1 MTPSPRRRASPWSP
15 FALALAA
22 ALLPCAAHAQD
33 ADADADAPPADD
45 EPLIE
50 RTHGGDAAADS
61 GVEAIPEKASRN
73 SKYQGRIRS
82 EYAEVMAGPGAAY
95 LGRGRVYQNDKV
107 RIVRRNEGGDWLEID
122 GSGVRGWV
130 RTRYVEITRAA
141 AVTGAGGGLDA
152 GRDRRQTNYAYDKKG
167 RRLRPDGRPVGT
179 GEGAGDT
186 DAEEEPS
193 EAAEPE
199 ASEAAEPEPEPE
211 PKPRR
216 GRGPAGLGL
225 APFLGLGVG
234 QVRRVFDSNIEG
246 ESTLKHETAQPKGMA
261 LSLGLDWD
269 ALRYLRVGLRF
280 DGVFLGSTDIP
291 ANPALGFD
299 KAVTLDISG
308 WQAGLDA
315 LGRYPLGPVW
325 VGGYAGLR
333 LFRQNYQE
341 TKQYPLFL
349 TNTLWS
355 AAFGGAAGVDL
366 PVGFVAAARG
376 GYCLPLS
383 LSQDPADS
391 GKMTGGSGY
400 EVSAMA
406 GWRVHRKVAVTAE
419 LFFAR
424 SKLEFGGDS
433 SQQQTFD
440 DASGKEPIGYD
451 QARETDTIQGLTL
464 GARGAF

>member
-1 MTPSPRRRASPWSP
+1 MTLSPRHRASPWSHRVLAWAV
-15 FALALAA
+15 ALA
-22 ALLPCAAHAQD
+22 PCAAGAQD
-33 ADADADAPPADD
+33 AGSEGEALPVDD
-45 EPLIE
+45 ESIIE
-50 RTHGGDAAADS
+50 RTSGGDVAADS
-61 GVEAIPEKASRN
+61 GVEAIPEKASRASN
-73 SKYQGRIRS
+73 YQGRIRS

-95 LGRGRVYQNDKV
+95 LGRGRVYQNDTV

-122 GSGVRGWV
+122 GNGVRGWV
-130 RTRYVEITRAA
+130 RTRYVEITRAE
-141 AVTGAGGGLDA
+141 AVTAAGGGVDA
-152 GRDRRQTNYAYDKKG
+152 GRDRRQSNYAYDKKG
-167 RRLRPDGRPVGT
+167 RRLRPDGTPVGS
-179 GEGAGDT
+179 GEGAGD
-186 DAEEEPS
+186 AEEEPG
-193 EAAEPE
+193 EATEDDGEVA
-199 ASEAAEPEPEPE
+199 EPEPE
-211 PKPRR
+211 PKP
-216 GRGPAGLGL
+216 GRASAGLGL
-225 APFLGLGVG
+225 TPFLGLGAG

-246 ESTLKHETAQPKGMA
+246 ESTLKHQTAQPKGMA

-269 ALRYLRVGLRF
+269 ALKYLRVGARF

-291 ANPALGFD
+291 ANADLGFD
-299 KAVTLDISG
+299 KPVTLDISG

-315 LGRYPLGPVW
+315 LGRYPLGPAW

-366 PVGFVAAARG
+366 PVGLLLAARG

-383 LSQDPADS
+383 VSQDPADA

-400 EVSAMA
+400 ELGATA
-406 GWRVHRKVAVTAE
+406 GWRVHPSVAVAAE

-424 SKLEFGGDS
+424 SKLEFTGAS
-433 SQQQTFD
+433 SQRQTFD
-440 DASGKEPIGYD
+440 DASGREPIGYD
-451 QARETDTIQGLTL
+451 RARETDTIQGLTL

>member
-15 FALALAA
+15 LALAVA
-22 ALLPCAAHAQD
+22 ATALWPSGGQAQD
-33 ADADADAPPADD
+33 AGSEGEPLPVDD
-45 EPLIE
+45 ESLIE
-50 RTHGGDAAADS
+50 RAQGADAAADS
-61 GVEAIPEKASRN
+61 GVEAIPEKPSRASN
-73 SKYQGRIRS
+73 FQGRIRS

-95 LGRGRVYQNDKV
+95 LGRGRVYQNDTV
-107 RIVRRNEGGDWLEID
+107 RIVRRNEGGDWLEVD
-122 GSGVRGWV
+122 GNGVRGWV
-130 RTRYVEITRAA
+130 RTRYVEITRAT
-141 AVTGAGGGLDA
+141 AVTAAGGGVDA
-152 GRDRRQTNYAYDKKG
+152 GRDRRQNNYAYDAKG

-186 DAEEEPS
+186 DAEEAPA
-193 EAAEPE
+193 EADG
-199 ASEAAEPEPEPE
+199 AAEPEPETAPSG
-211 PKPRR
+211 PR
-216 GRGPAGLGL
+216 GLGL

-234 QVRRVFDSNIEG
+234 QVRRVFDSNVEG
-246 ESTLKHETAQPKGMA
+246 ESTLKHQTAQPKGMA
-261 LSLGLDWD
+261 LSLGVDWD
-269 ALRYLRVGLRF
+269 PVKYLRVGARF

-315 LGRYPLGPVW
+315 LGRYPIGPAW

-333 LFRQNYQE
+333 LLRQNYQE

-349 TNTLWS
+349 SSTLWS
-355 AAFGGAAGVDL
+355 AAFGAAAGVDL
-366 PVGFVAAARG
+366 PVGLMLSARG

-383 LSQDPADS
+383 VSQEPADA
-391 GKMTGGSGY
+391 GKLDGGSGY
-400 EVSAMA
+400 ELGTMA
-406 GWRVHRKVAVTAE
+406 GWRVHSKVAVTAE

-424 SKLEFGGDS
+424 SKLEFKGES

-440 DASGKEPIGYD
+440 DASGREPIGYD

>member
-1 MTPSPRRRASPWSP
+1 MV
-15 FALALAA
+15 
-22 ALLPCAAHAQD
+22 PCAAHAQ
-33 ADADADAPPADD
+33 ADEAGSDGEALPVDD
-45 EPLIE
+45 ESLIE

-61 GVEAIPEKASRN
+61 GVEAIPEKASRASN
-73 SKYQGRIRS
+73 YQGRIRS

-95 LGRGRVYQNDKV
+95 LGRGRVYQNDTV

-122 GSGVRGWV
+122 GNGVRGWV

-141 AVTGAGGGLDA
+141 AVAGAGGAVDA

-167 RRLRPDGRPVGT
+167 RRLRPDGTPVGS
-179 GEGAGDT
+179 GEGAGDSDET
-186 DAEEEPS
+186 PD
-193 EAAEPE
+193 E
-199 ASEAAEPEPEPE
+199 ASEDDGEVAEPAPEPAAST
-211 PKPRR
+211 R
-216 GRGPAGLGL
+216 AGLGL
-225 APFLGLGVG
+225 APFVGVGVG
-234 QVRRVFDSNIEG
+234 QVRRVFDSNVEG
-246 ESTLKHETAQPKGMA
+246 ESTLKHQTAQPKGLA

-269 ALRYLRVGLRF
+269 ALKYLRVGARF

-291 ANPALGFD
+291 ANAALGFD
-299 KAVTLDISG
+299 KPVTLDISS

-315 LGRYPLGPVW
+315 LGRYPLGPAW

-383 LSQDPADS
+383 LSQDPANA
-391 GKMTGGSGY
+391 GKMTGGSGF
-400 EVSAMA
+400 EVGAMA
-406 GWRVHRKVAVTAE
+406 GWRVHPKVAVTAE

-424 SKLEFGGDS
+424 SKLEFGGES
-433 SQQQTFD
+433 SQSQTFD
-440 DASGKEPIGYD
+440 DASGREPIGYD